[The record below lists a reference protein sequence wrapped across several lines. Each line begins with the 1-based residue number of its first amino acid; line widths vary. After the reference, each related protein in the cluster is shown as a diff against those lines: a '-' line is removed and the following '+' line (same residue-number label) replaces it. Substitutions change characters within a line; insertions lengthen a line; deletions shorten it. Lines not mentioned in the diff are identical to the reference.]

1 MDRVC
6 KRANESSI
14 KKEEEKPR
22 LLYLCCTI
30 KRKTPVN
37 TEVLSF
43 CSDSGRIQTCNRWSR
58 NPVRY
63 SVAPRSLY

>member
-30 KRKTPVN
+30 NGKTPAN
-37 TEVLSF
+37 AEVLSF
-43 CSDSGRIQTCNRWSR
+43 CSDPVKIQT
-58 NPVRY
+58 
-63 SVAPRSLY
+63 